1 MHIPSLLLS
10 TIQLLSIAS
19 AFPSRIS
26 NPERLYPRVL
36 LNKLKASAGEDSL
49 RYQPAL
55 DFDKDG
61 CYNTAAIDRNGT
73 VNKGLSTWGN
83 TKVDCRHISRLDNA
97 NVYTRKRCNNGWC
110 AYMQVPTS
118 YARKFRLTGSS
129 RRHSWEV
136 VVVFVKYNIIRRVA
150 ISAHD
155 GYHPHD
161 GFDHRDK
168 PLTQDGHPLIVYHK
182 KTLGAHALRF
192 ANDEDVKKPEN
203 HYGKW
208 VMSDLVGWDGFPTPE
223 YKQNL
228 STYKFARDEHFH
240 LSDALFGQSLQKAA
254 GKQVDG
260 FDCFRDGGEEYK
272 KKDKKQKDMR
282 KEERNKQKKK
292 VKGKSKSKVEKKD
305 SKTKKGEHT
314 EEEDDSGTENC
325 AKKEE
330 DENR

>member
-10 TIQLLSIAS
+10 TIGLISITS

-26 NPERLYPRVL
+26 NPERLYPRVI
-36 LNKLKASAGEDSL
+36 LNKLDANADED
-49 RYQPAL
+49 
-55 DFDKDG
+55 
-61 CYNTAAIDRNGT
+61 TIDRNGT

-83 TKVDCRHISRLDNA
+83 TKVDCRHKSRLDNA

-110 AYMQVPTS
+110 AYMYDYYFEVDHS
-118 YARKFRLTGSS
+118 HNCFSG

-223 YKQNL
+223 YKENL
-228 STYKFARDEHFH
+228 TTYKFARDEHFH

-282 KEERNKQKKK
+282 KEKQKNK
-292 VKGKSKSKVEKKD
+292 VKEKD
-305 SKTKKGEHT
+305 SKIKKGEHT
-314 EEEDDSGTENC
+314 EDEDDSRKENG
-325 AKKEE
+325 AKKEK
-330 DENR
+330 DEND